1 MKRPLLGLLLGLSSL
16 LLSAAAGCGGGGS
29 RAALRIQLA
38 PSPNCARETAD
49 YPPELRFVTVEI
61 CPSTGGD
68 CAPLTTPGGD
78 HNGGSPQLR
87 VERQLGDTFT
97 VDARLDASVDY
108 DVRVV
113 AYSGPATG
121 TCAPSALGHVY
132 GVRLGRDHVTVRM
145 YPFDQW
151 SCAGVHES
159 ATATSQVSRALHQAV
174 LLPDHEVLILGGV
187 QATASASSFQMPRGA
202 AQTLVE
208 VFDPRDATFH
218 NVALTDEDG
227 AARFSRALFQA
238 RYVRTDDQGRYE
250 IHVTGG
256 FDPQVTAEGGIGF
269 DGTAR
274 INTASVMIGP
284 MARAMTGQPTGFR
297 PDATLVFDPATRTAT
312 MTADA
317 GTGYTTAAA
326 TESPGVIGI
335 VHGFRAVTL
344 NAAGRPTYTFDSAWS
359 TNDGHGGTL
368 MASRV
373 GASITP
379 LSASAF
385 LIWGGD
391 ATDATGNTLT
401 LADAITHAGEVV
413 TTGTPAMDTLVA
425 GHDPTMAAD
434 ADGIPFATAHHT
446 ATRIAGP
453 SGSTAILFAGGI
465 NLAGGNAPL
474 GGLGVATPALTVT
487 RFAADGT
494 IVGGTR
500 LPGPISTIFHT
511 VTPIDASSSEL
522 LLVGGASVQM
532 SMGATASF
540 FAESQVGR
548 VTYDASTGYAWEAEP
563 SLATARWGHTT
574 TIIPEYGVLV
584 VGGMSRTANDLN
596 AATQD
601 ELYLWESLQGTAPT
615 GTMGCGM
622 ADDAGMPRDAG
633 TARDAGARDA
643 GAAPDT
649 GMAADDAGTD
659 AG

>member
-1 MKRPLLGLLLGLSSL
+1 MKLPFLAAALALSGLLLF
-16 LLSAAAGCGGGGS
+16 AAPGCGGGGS
-29 RAALRIQLA
+29 RAPLQIQLA

-61 CPSTGGD
+61 CPTLGGD

-78 HNGGSPQLR
+78 HGGGSPSLR

-121 TCAPSALGHVY
+121 TCAPTALGHVY

-159 ATATSQVSRALHQAV
+159 ATATTQVSRALHQAV
-174 LLPDHEVLILGGV
+174 LLPDHEVLILGGI
-187 QATASASSFQMPRGA
+187 QGSAGAGGFAPRAA

-208 VFDPRDATFH
+208 VFDPRDAMFH
-218 NVALTDEDG
+218 NVAITDEDG
-227 AARFSRALFQA
+227 ASRFSRAFFQA
-238 RYVRTDDQGRYE
+238 RYVSTDAQGRYE
-250 IHVTGG
+250 IHVSGG
-256 FDPQVTAEGGIGF
+256 FDPQVTAEGGLGF
-269 DGTAR
+269 DSTGR
-274 INTASVMIGP
+274 LNTASVMMGP
-284 MARAMTGQPTGFR
+284 MSAAMTGQPTGFR
-297 PDATLVFDPATRTAT
+297 PDATLLFDPVTRTAT
-312 MTADA
+312 MMADA

-326 TESPGVIGI
+326 TEGPGAIGI
-335 VHGFRAVTL
+335 VHGVRGVTV
-344 NAAGRPTYTFDSAWS
+344 NAAGRPTYTFDPAWS

-391 ATDATGNTLT
+391 ATDAMGNTLP
-401 LADAITHAGEVV
+401 LVDAIAHAGEVV

-425 GHDPTMAAD
+425 GHDPTMLPEMD
-434 ADGIPFATAHHT
+434 AIPFATSHHT

-453 SGSTAILFAGGI
+453 SGSTAILFAGGLT
-465 NLAGGNAPL
+465 LAGGNAPL
-474 GGLGVATPALTVT
+474 GGMTPATPALTVA
-487 RFAADGT
+487 RFSATGA
-494 IVGGTR
+494 ILGGAR
-500 LPGPISTIFHT
+500 LPGPVSTIFHT
-511 VTPIDASSSEL
+511 VSPIDASSSEL

-548 VTYDASTGYAWEAEP
+548 VTYDAATGYAWEAEP

-574 TIIPEYGVLV
+574 TIIPDYGVLV
-584 VGGMSRTANDLN
+584 VGGLSRTSTDLN

-601 ELYLWESLQGTAPT
+601 EFYLWESLQGTLPT
-615 GTMGCGM
+615 ATMGCGM
-622 ADDAGMPRDAG
+622 ANDAGMAGDAG
-633 TARDAGARDA
+633 STRDAGARDA
-643 GAAPDT
+643 GARDT
-649 GMAADDAGTD
+649 GAAPADDADVD